1 MKKFSFVPLALAAL
15 LSACSGSDQQTVR
28 FGNSTGVGLVYSYPY
43 LEQREVPT
51 HAPIV
56 LRFSEALINSDTELG
71 DSVTLRD
78 ENGQTVPVAASLADE
93 GRSLVL
99 TPPSA
104 LTPNTRYTLEAE
116 ELVTASGAIRLPS
129 EFTFTTRAATEGPAS
144 QVALADEFTVTRMIP
159 DGTTLPIMD
168 FSTLRLQLSQ
178 PLDQTT
184 LKYGETLRLE
194 TASGETIPAS
204 VIAQGHYLSIDPVE
218 DLKAGAQYK
227 LILTEDLKS
236 TLDQPLVSDEF
247 AEFTFIPKDSHPRE
261 VMVQEAG
268 TSNDGRIRSILTGEA
283 INAVPVKALLLGDES
298 LSQQTGNVHAELAFV
313 PNYPEVTPLRI
324 PKGSLLTGSSVDV
337 VVSGKVPAGFSTG
350 DISVTFVSDAN
361 GFLLPNQYSDDEATP
376 RHVRLYM
383 DLAMNTETP
392 KANGALSQDLLHVE
406 LVGTAIV
413 ENGVMVI
420 NAVGVVEPKALGLE
434 TAYGTLSFHMEA
446 YRDQESA
453 PAMELDNEPP
463 VLLSWVP
470 GPISED
476 DSQNTG
482 ARIQR
487 PGDPIILNFSEP
499 LDRTSLE
506 QEGAWTLYKNNNAM
520 PKEEINWRLDGGS
533 LIIEPKEYLQFGTRY
548 RVELTSLITDL
559 SGNPL
564 IPEDN
569 PAIDFTMV
577 TSLSGNSRAPLA
589 LTVYPGFPCVLTG
602 RDLTN
607 GVQGRCDGGQN
618 RDDLIPVSEM
628 PADRAIVVRFSQDM
642 NPNSIRLGSSFRVER
657 VNASGTKL
665 GDVPGQLKIDS
676 RSLTFTPDEP
686 WIEGQLYRYVLA
698 SQTSGG
704 CSNGGAICSKAG
716 HPLQTAF
723 LKEPVATAGGPDME
737 IYFKGVAPVKTVF
750 NPLWN
755 LPTLDVNANLKDYKE
770 EGETQ
775 PVVNGPYRENT
786 TYLDKSSQ
794 PGVDTSNV
802 NVGCKQNVGSCPG
815 QRFMAMMANL
825 DTEVMGPVSG
835 SDIPYED
842 IHDAV
847 HVKLYPT
854 ALYTSSINVHAKVS
868 NLPLINLLE
877 LETPTGPQ
885 MMRMR
890 YQDDGSGKRTDL
902 IDGYIYEKNGQT
914 HFRTTV
920 DTYLDAPYLEPL
932 PISLGTISLTHNLH
946 SYPLKLVL
954 DGPITFFEDGR
965 MQIEQRNLNAVPI
978 TTQINVSGLIINIP
992 MITLNLEIPEYGVY
1006 LNYTSKII
1014 KD

>member
-15 LSACSGSDQQTVR
+15 LSACSGSDQQTVQFTNTR
-28 FGNSTGVGLVYSYPY
+28 GPELIYSYPY
-43 LEQREVPT
+43 LAQQEVPT
-51 HAPIV
+51 HAPVV
-56 LRFSEALINSDTELG
+56 LRFSEALTNSDTELD
-71 DSVTLRD
+71 DSIAVFD
-78 ENGQTVPVAASLADE
+78 ENGQAIKVAISTADD

-99 TPPSA
+99 TPASTLAPK
-104 LTPNTRYTLEAE
+104 TRYTIEAQG
-116 ELVTASGAIRLPS
+116 LTTASGAIRLPG

-144 QVALADEFTVTRMIP
+144 QVSLADDFNVARMIP

-168 FSTLRLQLSQ
+168 FSTLRLQFSQ
-178 PLDQTT
+178 PLDQTS
-184 LKYGETLRLE
+184 LIYGETLRLE
-194 TASGETIPAS
+194 TAQGDIIPAS
-204 VIAQGHYLSIDPVE
+204 VIAQGHYLSIDPME
-218 DLKAGAQYK
+218 DLKAGRQYK
-227 LILTEDLKS
+227 LVLTEELKS
-236 TLDQPLVSDEF
+236 TLGKSLVAGEF
-247 AEFTFIPKDSHPRE
+247 AELTFIPKDSHPRE
-261 VMVQEAG
+261 VMVQKAG
-268 TSNDGRIRSILTGEA
+268 DSEGSIRSILTGEL
-283 INAVPVKALLLGDES
+283 INAVPVKALLLGES
-298 LSQQTGNVHAELAFV
+298 STSQQQGDIFAELAFV

-324 PKGSLLTGSSVDV
+324 PRGSLLVGSSVDV
-337 VVSGKVPAGFSTG
+337 VINGKVPAGHDTG
-350 DISVTFVSDAN
+350 NISVTFVSDAN
-361 GFLLPNQYSDDEATP
+361 GFLLPNRYSTDESAP
-376 RHVRLYM
+376 RHIQLYM
-383 DLAMNTETP
+383 DLAMTTEHA
-392 KANGALSQDLLHVE
+392 KANSALSQDLLHVE
-406 LVGTAIV
+406 LAGTAIV
-413 ENGVMVI
+413 QNGVMVI
-420 NAVGVVEPKALGLE
+420 NAVGVVEPKVLGLE

-446 YRDQESA
+446 YADQENA
-453 PAMELDNEPP
+453 PVQELDRESPF
-463 VLLSWVP
+463 LLSWVP
-470 GPISED
+470 GEEHI
-476 DSQNTG
+476 NK
-482 ARIQR
+482 QR
-487 PGDPIILNFSEP
+487 PGDPIILNFNEP
-499 LDRTSLE
+499 LDRASLE
-506 QEGAWTLYKNNNAM
+506 QDGAWELYKGNNLM

-607 GVQGRCDGGQN
+607 GVQGRCDGGKTD
-618 RDDLIPVSEM
+618 DDLIPVSNM
-628 PADRAIVVRFSQDM
+628 PADRSIVVRFSQDM
-642 NPNSIRLGSSFRVER
+642 NPNSIRLGSSFKVEL
-657 VNASGTKL
+657 VNTSGTKL

-698 SQTSGG
+698 SRSSGG
-704 CSNGGAICSKAG
+704 ANCSNGNAICSKAG

-723 LKEPVATAGGPDME
+723 LKEPGATAGGPNME

-815 QRFMAMMANL
+815 QRFMTMMANL

-835 SDIPYED
+835 SDIPYDD

-854 ALYTSSINVHAKVS
+854 ALYTSSINVHAKLS
-868 NLPLINLLE
+868 NLPLIRLLE

-890 YQDDGSGKRTDL
+890 YQSDAGGKPTEL
-902 IDGYIYEKNGQT
+902 IDGYIYDNNGQT

-920 DTYLDAPYLEPL
+920 ETYLDAPYLK
-932 PISLGTISLTHNLH
+932 PIDLGRIELLSHNLR
-946 SYPLKLVL
+946 SYPLELVL

-965 MQIEQRNLNAVPI
+965 MQIEQRNLNVVPI
-978 TTQINVSGLIINIP
+978 QTKINLFDTGLGIL
-992 MITLNLEIPEYGVY
+992 TLNLEIPKYGVY

>member
-43 LEQREVPT
+43 LEQQEVPT

-144 QVALADEFTVTRMIP
+144 QVALADDFNVARMIP

-168 FSTLRLQLSQ
+168 FSTLRLQFSQ
-178 PLDQTT
+178 PLDQTS
-184 LKYGETLRLE
+184 LIYGETLWLE
-194 TASGETIPAS
+194 TAQGDIIPAS

-218 DLKAGAQYK
+218 DLKAGNQYK
-227 LILTEDLKS
+227 LVLAEGLTSSLGK
-236 TLDQPLVSDEF
+236 PLVAGEF
-247 AEFTFIPKDSHPRE
+247 AEFPFTPKDSHPRE
-261 VMVQEAG
+261 VMVQKAG
-268 TSNDGRIRSILTGEA
+268 DSEGSIRSILTGEL
-283 INAVPVKALLLGDES
+283 INAVPVKALLLGEDS
-298 LSQQTGNVHAELAFV
+298 LSQQTGDVHAELAFV

-324 PKGSLLTGSSVDV
+324 PKGSLLKGTTVKVMINGV
-337 VVSGKVPAGFSTG
+337 VPAGFETG

-361 GFLLPNQYSDDEATP
+361 GFLLPNRYSDDEAAP
-376 RHVRLYM
+376 RHIQLYM
-383 DLAMNTETP
+383 DLAMTTANA

-559 SGNPL
+559 
-564 IPEDN
+564 
-569 PAIDFTMV
+569 A
-577 TSLSGNSRAPLA
+577 GNSLTPLDLQFEMEKAGSSSPRAPLA
-589 LTVYPGFPCVLTG
+589 LTVYPGFPCAMTG
-602 RDLTN
+602 RNLAN
-607 GVQGRCDGGQN
+607 GIQGRCDGGKTN
-618 RDDLIPVSEM
+618 DDLIPVSNM
-628 PADRAIVVRFSQDM
+628 PADRSIVVRFSQDM
-642 NPNSIRLGSSFRVER
+642 NPNSIRLGSSFKVER
-657 VNASGTKL
+657 VNTNGAYL

-676 RSLTFTPDEP
+676 RGLTFTPDEP

-698 SQTSGG
+698 SRSSGG
-704 CSNGGAICSKAG
+704 ANCSNGNAICSKAG

-723 LKEPVATAGGPDME
+723 LKEPGATAGGPNME

-825 DTEVMGPVSG
+825 DTEVMGLVSG
-835 SDIPYED
+835 SDIPYDD

-890 YQDDGSGKRTDL
+890 YQSDAGGKPTEL
-902 IDGYIYEKNGQT
+902 IDGYIYDNNGQT

-932 PISLGTISLTHNLH
+932 PIDLGTISLTHNLH
-946 SYPLKLVL
+946 S
-954 DGPITFFEDGR
+954 
-965 MQIEQRNLNAVPI
+965 
-978 TTQINVSGLIINIP
+978 
-992 MITLNLEIPEYGVY
+992 
-1006 LNYTSKII
+1006 
-1014 KD
+1014 